1 MVAANYYKIKVYVD
15 DEMSRYTT
23 WKYVIADSVVAA
35 SDRVLGIYKNRCDR
49 AKILE
54 VHAYPL
60 ENGIVFDGIVPTDF

>member
-1 MVAANYYKIKVYVD
+1 MELTHYYKIKVYVD

-35 SDRVLGIYKNRCDR
+35 RYRILNIYKNRGDY

-54 VHAYPL
+54 VYTCPI
-60 ENGIVFDGIVPTDF
+60 ENGIVFDGIVTS